1 MRTDRDQDLGC
12 RSQLPFL
19 LFSALCLLL
28 VQCTSTE
35 PGFDRLLSNA
45 DPNPPP
51 DAVVGMWHKRHDAA
65 QEKFRT
71 SVLLGADHTGVYRG
85 THDGRVLADDDLTW
99 QYIGSGLW
107 EIRWK
112 KIGMYSPM
120 AGKATCRLTMSRD
133 FLLWSYNDGPMG
145 MCNLFFERVE

>member
-1 MRTDRDQDLGC
+1 MKKETFNLEAETFRVEASHGV
-12 RSQLPFL
+12 PF
-19 LFSALCLLL
+19 
-28 VQCTSTE
+28 E
-35 PGFDRLLSNA
+35 I
-45 DPNPPP
+45 
-51 DAVVGMWHKRHDAA
+51 
-65 QEKFRT
+65 
-71 SVLLGADHTGVYRG
+71 
-85 THDGRVLADDDLTW
+85 RVLADDDLTW